1 MSVQAS
7 VPDCTPMTGPV
18 SLSTTLPAP
27 AIQREAPRSTVVK
40 EEVWKRNKDY
50 IVPGEGVKGFAG
62 I

>member
-7 VPDCTPMTGPV
+7 VPDCTSMTGSV

-27 AIQREAPRSTVVK
+27 AIQREVPRGTLVK
-40 EEVWKRNKDY
+40 EEGWKKNKDY
-50 IVPGEGVKGFAG
+50 IVPGEGVKSFAG